1 MKKLLSI
8 SAIAGTT
15 LLGLAA
21 LTGTAA
27 AAGPTCEGGVIQL
40 GGVSS
45 VTGPVDFSEV
55 PNAAKATFDQINA
68 AGGIN
73 GCKLEYTIADDKG
86 DPQVAAQAA
95 RDLIDNKGVVAM
107 VGAGSLLDC
116 AVNAGTYADNNV
128 MAVQG
133 LGVDAACFATPSV
146 SPVNVGPFTL
156 ATAMLQYA
164 DQSLRDEKLCAFF
177 QILGGT
183 AEAYTNA
190 VKRWEQISGKTIHLL
205 DITLPVQ
212 GDLTAYVLK
221 ARDAGCDA
229 VLTNQVEPQIVQM
242 INTVDAQ
249 KIEGIDWLFLAP
261 GYSEGVAAALA
272 ASPQPIY
279 VGTEWEPY
287 TEASDA
293 NKDWASAMEAAGL
306 KKTAFTQGG
315 YLAATVMADVIAS
328 IDGPVT
334 RDSVT
339 AKLKEGI
346 EMPYSII
353 GSAYKFG
360 DAPAH
365 SSMQATKIMQLQ
377 GGKWTL
383 ITPEWVIL
391 PQS

>member
-1 MKKLLSI
+1 MKKLLTL
-8 SAIAGTT
+8 SAVAGTA
-15 LLGLAA
+15 LIGFAA
-21 LTGTAA
+21 MSGTAA
-27 AAGPTCEGGVIQL
+27 AAGPTCDGGVIQL

-116 AVNAGTYADNNV
+116 AVNAQTYADNNV

-156 ATAMLQYA
+156 STAMLQYA
-164 DQSLRDEKLCAFF
+164 DQGLKNEKLCAFF

-212 GDLTAYVLK
+212 GDLTPYVLK

-261 GYSEGVAAALA
+261 GYSEGVASALA
-272 ASPQPIY
+272 ASTQPIY

-293 NKDWASAMEAAGL
+293 NKDWAAAMEAAGM

-315 YLAATVMADVIAS
+315 YLAARVMADVIAS

-334 RDSVT
+334 RESVT
-339 AKLKEGI
+339 AKLKEGN
-346 EMPYSII
+346 EMTYSII
-353 GSAYKFG
+353 GSPYKFG
-360 DAPAH
+360 DAPFHA
-365 SSMQATKIMQLQ
+365 SMQATKIMQLKA
-377 GGKWTL
+377 GAWTL

-391 PQS
+391 PQN

>member
-360 DAPAH
+360 DAPSH

>member
-1 MKKLLSI
+1 MKRLITLSVL
-8 SAIAGTT
+8 AGTT
-15 LLGLAA
+15 CLGLAA
-21 LTGTAA
+21 MTSNAA
-27 AAGPTCEGGVIQL
+27 ASGPTCDGGVIQL

-45 VTGPVDFSEV
+45 VTGPVVFAEV
-55 PNAAKATFDQINA
+55 PDAAKATFDQINA
-68 AGGIN
+68 NGGIN
-73 GCKLEYTIADDKG
+73 GCKIEYTIADDKA

-107 VGAGSLLDC
+107 VGAGSLLEC

-133 LGVDAACFATPSV
+133 LGVDAACFASPSV

-156 ATAMLQYA
+156 TTAMLQFA
-164 DQSLRDEKLCAFF
+164 DTQLKDEKLCAFF
-177 QILGGT
+177 YIAGGT

-190 VKRWEQISGKTIHLL
+190 IKRWEQISGKTIHVL
-205 DITLPVQ
+205 DLTLPVQ
-212 GDLTAYVLK
+212 GDLTAYALK

-229 VLTNQVEPQIVQM
+229 VLTNQVEPQIVQW

-249 KIEGIDWLFLAP
+249 KLEGIDWLFLAP
-261 GYSEGVAAALA
+261 GYSEGVASALA
-272 ASPQPIY
+272 TSQQPIY

-293 NKDWASAMEAAGL
+293 NKDWAAAMDAAGM

-315 YLAATVMADVIAS
+315 YLAATIMADVIKS

-334 RDSVT
+334 RESVT
-339 AKLKEGI
+339 AKLKEGV

-360 DAPAH
+360 DAPSHA
-365 SSMQATKIMQLQ
+365 SMQATKVMQLKS
-377 GGKWTL
+377 GAWTL
-383 ITPEWVIL
+383 NTPEWVIL
-391 PQS
+391 P

>member
-164 DQSLRDEKLCAFF
+164 DQSLKDEKLCAFF

-287 TEASDA
+287 TRRPTPTRTGPQPW
-293 NKDWASAMEAAGL
+293 KP
-306 KKTAFTQGG
+306 
-315 YLAATVMADVIAS
+315 LA
-328 IDGPVT
+328 
-334 RDSVT
+334 
-339 AKLKEGI
+339 
-346 EMPYSII
+346 
-353 GSAYKFG
+353 
-360 DAPAH
+360 
-365 SSMQATKIMQLQ
+365 
-377 GGKWTL
+377 
-383 ITPEWVIL
+383 
-391 PQS
+391 